1 MEHELREQATAAERR
16 TLAAQ
21 EAFVEELRAF
31 LDEVKRVAPL
41 WRPNLD
47 DGVVINFA
55 PLWRLVPQHKLWQ
68 KEVKSTWD
76 GLVRWQVRLGAPCD
90 ASLAR
95 TRRAEMRGGPKPGH
109 RSRS

>member
-1 MEHELREQATAAERR
+1 MR
-16 TLAAQ
+16 

-41 WRPNLD
+41 WKPNLD

-68 KEVKSTWD
+68 KEVKSAWD
-76 GLVRWQVRLGAPCD
+76 ALV
-90 ASLAR
+90 
-95 TRRAEMRGGPKPGH
+95 
-109 RSRS
+109 